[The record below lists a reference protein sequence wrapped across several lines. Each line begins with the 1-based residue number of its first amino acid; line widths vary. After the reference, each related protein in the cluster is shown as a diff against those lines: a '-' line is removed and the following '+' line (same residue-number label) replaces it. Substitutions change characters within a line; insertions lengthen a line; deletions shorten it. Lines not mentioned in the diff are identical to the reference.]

1 MSIPSQNFI
10 ECINPYEDFI
20 KENKP
25 LFVIEKPHGITYS
38 NFLELQTF
46 CNSHELNVVYNDH
59 YIAKDSILNLY
70 NLPQINSVRKIE
82 IKLHE
87 SSCVNDRLNYF
98 DQVGILLD
106 MYQSHVLIVL
116 STILAKMENNTRESV
131 LSHIA
136 RCIPFEKSFSKYES
150 YEGKNF
156 TRCDVKFIYKGVGI
170 NVSCGKK
177 LTDEKSLCI
186 STIDGRYLCIDLSNA
201 KGNPYDNIFNWL
213 NNDEIERFLSKK
225 EIAYM
230 WKHINLF

>member
-1 MSIPSQNFI
+1 MYKNVFLFGARGHLAQTKLIPALKHNKMKYIPLSRSKIQDLQDYKNDKNIAYMSIPSQNFI
-10 ECINPYEDFI
+10 ECISPYEDFI

-38 NFLELQTF
+38 NFLELQSF

-59 YIAKDSILNLY
+59 YIAKDSILNLC
-70 NLPQINSVRKIE
+70 NLPEINSVCKIE

-87 SSCVNDRLNYF
+87 SSCVNNRLIYF

-116 STILAKMENNTRESV
+116 STILAQMEDNTRENV

-150 YEGKNF
+150 YEGQNYF
-156 TRCDVKFIYKGVGI
+156 F
-170 NVSCGKK
+170 
-177 LTDEKSLCI
+177 
-186 STIDGRYLCIDLSNA
+186 
-201 KGNPYDNIFNWL
+201 
-213 NNDEIERFLSKK
+213 
-225 EIAYM
+225 
-230 WKHINLF
+230 